1 MIDFSPHPRRPARPM
16 KLEVDPA
23 HAWMVGLVVQAR
35 PAVAARAG
43 ARGGLARGRRAA
55 STPGPECAWAADAS
69 CTCPEFCERDHAN
82 E

>member
-23 HAWMVGLVVQAR
+23 HAWMVGLVVEAR
-35 PAVAARAG
+35 PAAVARAV
-43 ARGGLARGRRAA
+43 ARGRL
-55 STPGPECAWAADAS
+55 TPGRRATSTRGPGCAWAADAA